1 MYQAKVS
8 LLYGNSFGTG
18 GFGMQKRRL
27 LINLC
32 SLLSLVLYTVSSS
45 LAADNSSNKPLI
57 GINVDYEEEKENPK
71 NLVSYKIYT
80 SYVNAVRKAGGIPV
94 LIPPVGDAE
103 LKAVLIRL
111 DGIVLIGG
119 ADYPASY
126 YKEKNHETADEMH
139 NERADFDLR
148 LARMA
153 LADKSKPVLG
163 ICAGCQVLNIGG
175 GGSLIQDIP
184 SCVKD
189 SKVAHRR
196 PAGYPKNSKFMH
208 KVQIDESSRLA
219 AFYPNKSVFV
229 PTSHHQCVDKVADQ
243 FKVVARAEDG
253 VVEAIESKDNRFLF
267 GVQWHPERD
276 FDNNQNLW
284 ETFVKHCAA
293 YNSKRPK
300 SFTQESEMVSQSQP

>member
-1 MYQAKVS
+1 MQNNRHLLKLCAFLLMILYSVS
-8 LLYGNSFGTG
+8 
-18 GFGMQKRRL
+18 Q
-27 LINLC
+27 
-32 SLLSLVLYTVSSS
+32 VW
-45 LAADNSSNKPLI
+45 AADIATPKPLI
-57 GINVDYEEEKENPK
+57 GINVDYEEEKENRK

-94 LIPPVGDAE
+94 LIPPVGDEE
-103 LKAVLIRL
+103 LKQVFSRL
-111 DGIVLIGG
+111 DGVVLIGG

-126 YKEKNHETADEMH
+126 YNEKNHETADEMH

-153 LADKSKPVLG
+153 IADKSKPVLG
-163 ICAGCQVLNIGG
+163 ICAGCQILNIGG

-189 SKVAHRR
+189 SQVKHRR
-196 PAGYPKNSKFMH
+196 PAGYPKNSRFMH
-208 KVQIDESSRLA
+208 QVQIDESSRLA
-219 AFYPNKSVFV
+219 SFYPNKKIFV
-229 PTSHHQCVDKVADQ
+229 PTSHHQCVDKVSDK

-276 FDNNQNLW
+276 FDTNQNLW
-284 ETFVKHCAA
+284 ETFVKQCDR
-293 YNSKRPK
+293 YSNSKG
-300 SFTQESEMVSQSQP
+300 QVSQSQP

>member
-1 MYQAKVS
+1 
-8 LLYGNSFGTG
+8 
-18 GFGMQKRRL
+18 MQKRRL

-32 SLLSLVLYTVSSS
+32 SLLSIVLYTVSSTR
-45 LAADNSSNKPLI
+45 AAETSSIKPLI

-94 LIPPVGDAE
+94 LIPPVGDEE
-103 LKAVLIRL
+103 LKQVLTRL
-111 DGIVLIGG
+111 DGVVLIGG

-163 ICAGCQVLNIGG
+163 ICAGCQILNIGG

-196 PAGYPKNSKFMH
+196 PQGYPKNSRFMH
-208 KVQIDESSRLA
+208 KVKIDETSRLA
-219 AFYPNKSVFV
+219 AFYRDKNIFV
-229 PTSHHQCVDKVADQ
+229 PTSHHQCVDRVADQ

-253 VVEAIESKDNRFLF
+253 VIEAIESKDNRFLF

-276 FDNNQNLW
+276 FDTNQNLW
-284 ETFVKHCAA
+284 EAFVKQCGMTKKKTIQ
-293 YNSKRPK
+293 SD
-300 SFTQESEMVSQSQP
+300 QGMVSQSRP